1 MNRSNFALEHQGE
14 VSREPYGRDLP
25 HLSVDLT
32 HDTRMPYGKNLK
44 VMPAVAHN
52 YGMGK
57 PFTNKELT
65 KIILDKNE
73 VIADLEKNAY
83 GEGFWDD
90 VRAGLI
96 KHNQRKK
103 TTPISEEDW
112 KKQMEDYEKPTE
124 NWGADELGGGAAPA
138 AKPEP
143 PSAVAAAAAALQPV
157 RTAIQNGIG
166 DAIYGKSDDPK
177 KQKKGLLGISEEG
190 KEESKKKVMK
200 NIVAPLAKTAMGLKK
215 SMTDTWNLMFN
226 KDQYNADMKAALIK
240 RIKKEEAEMGI
251 VRDKTDPKLI
261 VRKPRGLYKT
271 ETTDPEVESY
281 RPIAHR
287 DDSAKAKE
295 FMIRVPNPLFGI
307 VKPTSKTLAEAGIK
321 LWAGVNSFKD
331 DDIDYSLRAL
341 QNDKFMWIPE
351 DRAKELYPKLRQFA
365 ADEQDKGLAEGFEDF
380 GWSKGEMKQFA
391 KIDPRTLTGIDLI
404 EYKQAKLLQDKQVAK
419 NALEKVTKDIAEEE
433 KGKTI
438 IRGERPVRIEP
449 DQARLAKMREAK
461 VRVEKRLVDLA
472 ERGKQ
477 DFKDMTMFAEADK
490 AKRDQE
496 YYAKQAADAVGRE
509 DAIDEEQADFAALP
523 AEERIAQLEE
533 FIVQL
538 REQGAPEW
546 QIDQFDQQVRNVE
559 EEVEEEEE
567 TRQAQGSVE
576 LLQQAEVAGGTKPC
590 WKGYEMIGMKKKG
603 KRTVPNCVPIGGEEF
618 SDRSSVGSDSDNSS
632 DGEMEGGGMVEFALA
647 KAGKLIYNPD
657 GDMTKAGRSTFT
669 PDWDAYGEDAA
680 SGRQNA
686 FNLSR
691 SMYIQGKAL
700 ELPGFKMVKDD
711 TSLRFYR
718 KDDENVML
726 VGIRGT
732 DVHSWTDL
740 YTWAVI
746 GRGIGEDL
754 RWTTRFQEDL
764 EKLIR
769 FQRNYPPSQFYYVAT
784 GSSLAGSIADR
795 FLELGIIE
803 EAVTYN
809 PSIEKKFILEENLLN
824 HRIYLDTDPLFILM
838 GQYAPN
844 TEIRKNA
851 SRVDYYNPIKEKDQ
865 LVKSHSIYPLYN
877 AAFEGGGMEG
887 GGKTYTIEE
896 WKAIFDAKLEQ
907 KRQQIE
913 AREAKKKATAK
924 AKRARAKVRRD
935 ERGEIP
941 ELETPFR
948 TSRVMKATPPK
959 EPEPEPE
966 PAEQPPPA
974 DPPAPPAPKKRKPK
988 LKVVAPA
995 SARVELREELVA
1007 EQPRSP
1013 GGEFAKPAEVAVMA
1027 VDQAPQRS
1035 YMKLMKSPVF
1045 TAAERKLLTRIRET
1059 QMTPVMK
1066 AKLLARSGLAR
1077 KVMELMGMNTSAF
1090 QTPREQLRIADK
1102 MEKRVETKKASAF
1115 ILPKVVQDYLDL
1127 KEKQARLKLRQLR
1140 TERKQTQLDKKG
1152 IEEVEDTV
1160 FKYIGNATRFG
1171 LGAIEVVRNAFQD
1184 DPFGYWYAMR
1194 DHFVKVKASEIP
1206 SGHTKAHLIKLER
1219 KLTKREENQGLA
1231 TPELGGAEIVMNWDE
1246 EKYPLVELTDVMLG
1260 LLKEDG
1266 VACFRST
1273 ARGIGRDHTGIWF
1286 CGMIGRESV
1295 KRWTE
1300 VETQK
1305 WLMIGKNEIL
1315 PRLEE
1320 RVSALRPLFE
1330 SATKKAREGAES
1342 ELNAI
1347 ERKTLQDVRAERKKQ
1362 AEEVER
1368 TKSVKRYKADE
1379 RMAAIRDNF
1388 SRGGQYE
1395 MTGDPFN
1402 FSPRLDHYFTDKL
1415 GNRVSIRMEWG
1426 GDWRIDQDMTS
1437 WKINKLWRDLGRMD
1451 AEKNEEELNL
1461 LQREAIEILAKINPA
1476 ENTKHVVGFSVKR
1489 PNGERFIPESYIDDW
1504 VLREISPAQRNLKTN
1519 GLGFH
1524 QTGGEKPTNAEEDE
1538 FYGFMCAVIRKNA
1551 KGKGQGYYRGHN
1563 FNLKPEDVLPQ
1574 LVAECSNWGTAS
1586 QRRIWQGEWEE
1597 DPGKFMKFAFGRSLE
1612 LGYEY
1617 ETKPK

>member
-1 MNRSNFALEHQGE
+1 
-14 VSREPYGRDLP
+14 
-25 HLSVDLT
+25 
-32 HDTRMPYGKNLK
+32 MPYGKNLK

-57 PFTNKELT
+57 PFTKKELT

-90 VRAGLI
+90 VRKGLV
-96 KHNQRKK
+96 KHNERKK

-138 AKPEP
+138 AKPET

-226 KDQYNADMKAALIK
+226 KDQYNADMKAGLIK

-281 RPIAHR
+281 KPIAHR

-404 EYKQAKLLQDKQVAK
+404 EYKQAKLLQDKQVTK

-509 DAIDEEQADFAALP
+509 DVIDEEQADFAALP
-523 AEERIAQLEE
+523 AEDRIAQLEE

-546 QIDQFDQQVRNVE
+546 QIDEFDQQIRNVE

-576 LLQQAEVAGGTKPC
+576 LLQQAEVAGGAKPC

-603 KRTVPNCVPIGGEEF
+603 KRTVPNCVPIGGE
-618 SDRSSVGSDSDNSS
+618 

-647 KAGKLIYNPD
+647 KAGRIIYNPD
-657 GDMTKAGRSTFT
+657 GNMTKAGRSTFT

-680 SGRQNA
+680 SGRKNA

-691 SMYIQGKAL
+691 SMYIQGKAT

-718 KDDENVML
+718 KDDENVIL

-746 GRGIGEDL
+746 GRGVGEDL
-754 RWTTRFQEDL
+754 RFTTRYQEDL
-764 EKLIR
+764 AKLVR

-896 WKAIFDAKLEQ
+896 WKAHFDAKLEQ

-935 ERGEIP
+935 ERDKPKEPETPAP
-941 ELETPFR
+941 ELETPVRTPFR
-948 TSRVMKATPPK
+948 TSQVIKATPPPKSKYQIEMEELEDELKRAIAEEAKSSKALSEFVDRGFPSDRTRARNLQEDSYEDGKRVKAARSRIFTMETDEK
-959 EPEPEPE
+959 ERLRKIAQRE
-966 PAEQPPPA
+966 AEIKKYGLKRIDLSHRDLSGLEGVEDRVTRYVFNKKAYYIEDVGDEEDMNMDFYKSRQVLTA
-974 DPPAPPAPKKRKPK
+974 DDGYRPPK
-988 LKVVAPA
+988 LRRFGELGDAEYPFPGLMKAVIKKEFPSEKDFRETMGLPKISKAPA

-1013 GGEFAKPAEVAVMA
+1013 GGEFALQSSEPGFAKI
-1027 VDQAPQRS
+1027 
-1035 YMKLMKSPVF
+1035 MKSPLF
-1045 TAAERKLLTRIRET
+1045 TEAQKRIMRNLRSRDIPAA
-1059 QMTPVMK
+1059 QK
-1066 AKLLARSGLAR
+1066 AKLLARSGIAR
-1077 KVMELMGMNTSAF
+1077 KLMEMMGTNTTAF
-1090 QTPREQLRIADK
+1090 QTKRGMLAIADK
-1102 MEKRVETKKASAF
+1102 MDKRVA
-1115 ILPKVVQDYLDL
+1115 P
-1127 KEKQARLKLRQLR
+1127 
-1140 TERKQTQLDKKG
+1140 
-1152 IEEVEDTV
+1152 
-1160 FKYIGNATRFG
+1160 
-1171 LGAIEVVRNAFQD
+1171 
-1184 DPFGYWYAMR
+1184 
-1194 DHFVKVKASEIP
+1194 VKV
-1206 SGHTKAHLIKLER
+1206 
-1219 KLTKREENQGLA
+1219 
-1231 TPELGGAEIVMNWDE
+1231 
-1246 EKYPLVELTDVMLG
+1246 
-1260 LLKEDG
+1260 
-1266 VACFRST
+1266 
-1273 ARGIGRDHTGIWF
+1273 
-1286 CGMIGRESV
+1286 
-1295 KRWTE
+1295 
-1300 VETQK
+1300 
-1305 WLMIGKNEIL
+1305 
-1315 PRLEE
+1315 
-1320 RVSALRPLFE
+1320 
-1330 SATKKAREGAES
+1330 
-1342 ELNAI
+1342 
-1347 ERKTLQDVRAERKKQ
+1347 
-1362 AEEVER
+1362 
-1368 TKSVKRYKADE
+1368 
-1379 RMAAIRDNF
+1379 
-1388 SRGGQYE
+1388 
-1395 MTGDPFN
+1395 
-1402 FSPRLDHYFTDKL
+1402 
-1415 GNRVSIRMEWG
+1415 
-1426 GDWRIDQDMTS
+1426 
-1437 WKINKLWRDLGRMD
+1437 
-1451 AEKNEEELNL
+1451 
-1461 LQREAIEILAKINPA
+1461 REAISLPPEMMKKMNAYESILATTIKNRTEIKTVRDVNVWGRDVATFLGYPFMLAEAGFGCLEVVHKAMEQDIFGFWGADGARVDALFGNQFIPKRKTGSNDTKRMMELQAEMTQKEDTEENVFGIMSGSVMCMNTAHISGRPPSKKLYIELTQLVMNELKGLGFVYSGYPHLKSAGMGYKRRSLYAVGFRPAVMAGEKKFTAEVKQKYQEMCRTELLPKLKERLDVLRAGFINEAKAVNKRLMGLLNPA
-1476 ENTKHVVGFSVKR
+1476 EKR
-1489 PNGERFIPESYIDDW
+1489 LVETAKNDGKYSERYMYI
-1504 VLREISPAQRNLKTN
+1504 IHSPDRYK
-1519 GLGFH
+1519 
-1524 QTGGEKPTNAEEDE
+1524 
-1538 FYGFMCAVIRKNA
+1538 
-1551 KGKGQGYYRGHN
+1551 
-1563 FNLKPEDVLPQ
+1563 
-1574 LVAECSNWGTAS
+1574 
-1586 QRRIWQGEWEE
+1586 
-1597 DPGKFMKFAFGRSLE
+1597 
-1612 LGYEY
+1612 
-1617 ETKPK
+1617 